1 MSPYK
6 MQDWVNEILP
16 DGASL
21 SEESAAMIERVFTAT
36 ATSFGEQGMEF
47 EPLLPDDE
55 QPLNGRAN
63 ALALWCT
70 GFLYGL
76 GTGHISDLEAL
87 NGDVGEIVRD
97 FTEIS
102 RATGDDADADESN
115 EQAYAELVE
124 FIRVAAQVVFEEL
137 LPLRSQAYPAA
148 AAAALMDRKEFARR
162 RRQFMRMIGKDA
174 SRSCRPPGAPSQ
186 RRHRVRLPAGQP
198 FLLPERIPEPDAVA
212 VLVPGRAAG
221 RVPAVRARARRAA
234 RVWDGARAGPTARS
248 SATARTMPFRSPTS
262 TRSCPA

>member
-1 MSPYK
+1 MMSDIRFKDFEDVLATAGGLADAAEAHGSLCGALCSMSPYK

-16 DGASL
+16 DGAAL

-47 EPLLPDDE
+47 EPLLPDDGE
-55 QPLNGRAN
+55 PLNGRAN

-76 GTGHISDLEAL
+76 GAGQICDLEGL

-102 RATGDDADADESN
+102 RASGDEADSDESN

-137 LPLRSQAYPAA
+137 QPLRRQVYPA
-148 AAAALMDRKEFARR
+148 
-162 RRQFMRMIGKDA
+162 Q
-174 SRSCRPPGAPSQ
+174 Q
-186 RRHRVRLPAGQP
+186 RLH
-198 FLLPERIPEPDAVA
+198 
-212 VLVPGRAAG
+212 
-221 RVPAVRARARRAA
+221 
-234 RVWDGARAGPTARS
+234 
-248 SATARTMPFRSPTS
+248 
-262 TRSCPA
+262 

>member
-1 MSPYK
+1 MQRANAKDYRAPYCGIIGTMVISDIRFQDFEDVLATAGSLSDAAEAHGSLCGALCSVSPYR

-16 DGASL
+16 DGTAL
-21 SEESAAMIERVFTAT
+21 SDESAAMLERVFTAT
-36 ATSFGEQGMEF
+36 ANSFGEQGMEF

-63 ALALWCT
+63 ALALWCS

-137 LPLRSQAYPAA
+137 LPLRRQVYPA
-148 AAAALMDRKEFARR
+148 
-162 RRQFMRMIGKDA
+162 Q
-174 SRSCRPPGAPSQ
+174 Q
-186 RRHRVRLPAGQP
+186 RLH
-198 FLLPERIPEPDAVA
+198 
-212 VLVPGRAAG
+212 
-221 RVPAVRARARRAA
+221 
-234 RVWDGARAGPTARS
+234 
-248 SATARTMPFRSPTS
+248 
-262 TRSCPA
+262 

>member
-1 MSPYK
+1 
-6 MQDWVNEILP
+6 
-16 DGASL
+16 
-21 SEESAAMIERVFTAT
+21 MIERVFTAT
-36 ATSFGEQGMEF
+36 AASFGEQGMEF

-76 GTGHISDLEAL
+76 GTGQISDLEAL

-137 LPLRSQAYPAA
+137 LPLAQQGLSDGPRSGCTDPWAEGSATAWIARSSRAA
-148 AAAALMDRKEFARR
+148 AA
-162 RRQFMRMIGKDA
+162 
-174 SRSCRPPGAPSQ
+174 SSCA
-186 RRHRVRLPAGQP
+186 
-198 FLLPERIPEPDAVA
+198 
-212 VLVPGRAAG
+212 
-221 RVPAVRARARRAA
+221 
-234 RVWDGARAGPTARS
+234 
-248 SATARTMPFRSPTS
+248 
-262 TRSCPA
+262 

>member
-1 MSPYK
+1 MQRAASARTTVLLTVMISEIRFKDFEDVLATAGSLADAAEAHGSLCGALCSMSPYK

-16 DGASL
+16 DGAAL
-21 SEESAAMIERVFTAT
+21 SDEAAAMIEKVFTAT

-102 RATGDDADADESN
+102 RATGDDAEADESN

-137 LPLRSQAYPAA
+137 LPLRRQVYPA
-148 AAAALMDRKEFARR
+148 
-162 RRQFMRMIGKDA
+162 Q
-174 SRSCRPPGAPSQ
+174 Q
-186 RRHRVRLPAGQP
+186 RLH
-198 FLLPERIPEPDAVA
+198 
-212 VLVPGRAAG
+212 
-221 RVPAVRARARRAA
+221 
-234 RVWDGARAGPTARS
+234 
-248 SATARTMPFRSPTS
+248 
-262 TRSCPA
+262 

>member
-1 MSPYK
+1 MQRANAKDYRAPYCGIIGGMVISDIRFQDFEDVLATAGSLSDAAEAHGSLCGALCSVSPYR

-16 DGASL
+16 DGTAL
-21 SEESAAMIERVFTAT
+21 SDESAAMLERVFTAT
-36 ATSFGEQGMEF
+36 ANSFGEQGMEF

-63 ALALWCT
+63 ALALWCS

-76 GTGHISDLEAL
+76 GSGHISDLEAL

-137 LPLRSQAYPAA
+137 LPLRRQVYPA
-148 AAAALMDRKEFARR
+148 
-162 RRQFMRMIGKDA
+162 Q
-174 SRSCRPPGAPSQ
+174 Q
-186 RRHRVRLPAGQP
+186 RLH
-198 FLLPERIPEPDAVA
+198 
-212 VLVPGRAAG
+212 
-221 RVPAVRARARRAA
+221 
-234 RVWDGARAGPTARS
+234 
-248 SATARTMPFRSPTS
+248 
-262 TRSCPA
+262 

>member
-1 MSPYK
+1 MRRPYCGIIRPIMMADIRFKDFEDVLATAGGLADAAEAHGSLCGALCSVSPYR

-16 DGASL
+16 DGAVL
-21 SEESAAMIERVFTAT
+21 SDESAAMLERVFTAT
-36 ATSFGEQGMEF
+36 AAAFGEQGMEF
-47 EPLLPDDE
+47 EPLLPDEE

-76 GTGHISDLEAL
+76 GTGSISDLEAL

-102 RATGDDADADESN
+102 RATGDDAESDESN

-137 LPLRSQAYPAA
+137 MPLRRQVYP
-148 AAAALMDRKEFARR
+148 E
-162 RRQFMRMIGKDA
+162 Q
-174 SRSCRPPGAPSQ
+174 Q
-186 RRHRVRLPAGQP
+186 RLH
-198 FLLPERIPEPDAVA
+198 
-212 VLVPGRAAG
+212 
-221 RVPAVRARARRAA
+221 
-234 RVWDGARAGPTARS
+234 
-248 SATARTMPFRSPTS
+248 
-262 TRSCPA
+262 

>member
-1 MSPYK
+1 MAPASGIICHKMLADIRFKDFEDVLATAGSLADAAEAHGSLCGALCSMAPYR

-16 DGASL
+16 DGARL
-21 SEESAAMIERVFTAT
+21 SDESAAMIERVFTAT
-36 ATSFGEQGMEF
+36 ATTFGEQGMEF

-87 NGDVGEIVRD
+87 AGDVGEIVRD

-102 RATGDDADADESN
+102 RASGGEAEADESN
-115 EQAYAELVE
+115 EQAYSELVE

-137 LPLRSQAYPAA
+137 LPLRSQVYPA
-148 AAAALMDRKEFARR
+148 
-162 RRQFMRMIGKDA
+162 Q
-174 SRSCRPPGAPSQ
+174 
-186 RRHRVRLPAGQP
+186 HRLH
-198 FLLPERIPEPDAVA
+198 
-212 VLVPGRAAG
+212 
-221 RVPAVRARARRAA
+221 
-234 RVWDGARAGPTARS
+234 
-248 SATARTMPFRSPTS
+248 
-262 TRSCPA
+262 

>member
-1 MSPYK
+1 MMADIRFEDFEDVLVAARSLAEAAEAHGSLCGALCSMAPYGL
-6 MQDWVNEILP
+6 QDWINEILP

-21 SEESAAMIERVFTAT
+21 SEESAAMLERVFTAT
-36 ATSFGEQGMEF
+36 ASSFGEQGMQF

-76 GTGHISDLEAL
+76 GTGQIADLEAL

-102 RATGDDADADESN
+102 RATGDDAEADESN

-137 LPLRSQAYPAA
+137 LPLR
-148 AAAALMDRKEFARR
+148 
-162 RRQFMRMIGKDA
+162 RQVYQWTQ
-174 SRSCRPPGAPSQ
+174 Q
-186 RRHRVRLPAGQP
+186 RLH
-198 FLLPERIPEPDAVA
+198 
-212 VLVPGRAAG
+212 
-221 RVPAVRARARRAA
+221 
-234 RVWDGARAGPTARS
+234 
-248 SATARTMPFRSPTS
+248 
-262 TRSCPA
+262 

>member
-1 MSPYK
+1 
-6 MQDWVNEILP
+6 
-16 DGASL
+16 
-21 SEESAAMIERVFTAT
+21 
-36 ATSFGEQGMEF
+36 MEF

-137 LPLRSQAYPAA
+137 LPLRRAGLSGA
-148 AAAALMDRKEFARR
+148 AAAALSQAADGSQGVRAPPAPVHAHDRQGRHRHPAGR
-162 RRQFMRMIGKDA
+162 A
-174 SRSCRPPGAPSQ
+174 GAPPQ
-186 RRHRVRLPAGQP
+186 RRHRVRLSPGQP
-198 FLLPERIPEPDAVA
+198 FLLPER
-212 VLVPGRAAG
+212 LSRAGCRGGAGAGPPAG
-221 RVPAVRARARRAA
+221 RISAVRARARRAA
-234 RVWDGARAGPTARS
+234 RVLGRRAGRHRGRGRALRRGRCLSDRGHRRDPARA
-248 SATARTMPFRSPTS
+248 
-262 TRSCPA
+262 

>member
-1 MSPYK
+1 MMSDIRFKDLEDVLAAAGSMADAAEAHGSLCGALCSVAPYK
-6 MQDWVNEILP
+6 MQDWINEILP

-21 SEESAAMIERVFTAT
+21 SEESSAMIERVFSAT

-76 GTGHISDLEAL
+76 GTGQISDLEAL

-102 RATGDDADADESN
+102 RASGDAAEQDDSN

-137 LPLRSQAYPAA
+137 LPLRTQAYPSA
-148 AAAALMDRKEFARR
+148 
-162 RRQFMRMIGKDA
+162 
-174 SRSCRPPGAPSQ
+174 Q
-186 RRHRVRLPAGQP
+186 RLH
-198 FLLPERIPEPDAVA
+198 
-212 VLVPGRAAG
+212 
-221 RVPAVRARARRAA
+221 
-234 RVWDGARAGPTARS
+234 
-248 SATARTMPFRSPTS
+248 
-262 TRSCPA
+262 

>member
-1 MSPYK
+1 MRNAKGQRRAVSGIILPTMISDIRFKDFEDALATAGSLADAAEAHGSLCGALCSMSPYK

-16 DGASL
+16 DGAAL
-21 SEESAAMIERVFTAT
+21 SDESAAMIERVFTAT

-55 QPLNGRAN
+55 SPLSGRAN

-137 LPLRSQAYPAA
+137 LPLRRQVYPA
-148 AAAALMDRKEFARR
+148 
-162 RRQFMRMIGKDA
+162 Q
-174 SRSCRPPGAPSQ
+174 Q
-186 RRHRVRLPAGQP
+186 RLH
-198 FLLPERIPEPDAVA
+198 
-212 VLVPGRAAG
+212 
-221 RVPAVRARARRAA
+221 
-234 RVWDGARAGPTARS
+234 
-248 SATARTMPFRSPTS
+248 
-262 TRSCPA
+262 

>member
-1 MSPYK
+1 MQRAVPARTTVLLAVMISEIRFKDFEDVLATAGSLADAAEAHGSLCGALCSMSPYK

-16 DGASL
+16 DGAAL
-21 SEESAAMIERVFTAT
+21 SDEAAAMLEKVFTAT

-102 RATGDDADADESN
+102 RATGDDAEADESN

-137 LPLRSQAYPAA
+137 LPLRRQVYPA
-148 AAAALMDRKEFARR
+148 
-162 RRQFMRMIGKDA
+162 Q
-174 SRSCRPPGAPSQ
+174 Q
-186 RRHRVRLPAGQP
+186 RLH
-198 FLLPERIPEPDAVA
+198 
-212 VLVPGRAAG
+212 
-221 RVPAVRARARRAA
+221 
-234 RVWDGARAGPTARS
+234 
-248 SATARTMPFRSPTS
+248 
-262 TRSCPA
+262 

>member
-1 MSPYK
+1 LRNAKAITSSGACGIIRLIMLSDIRFQDFEDVLAAAGSMADAAEAHGSLCGALCSMAPYR

-21 SEESAAMIERVFTAT
+21 SAESSAMIERVFTAT
-36 ATSFGEQGMEF
+36 ASSFGEQGMEF

-63 ALALWCT
+63 ALALWCS

-87 NGDVGEIVRD
+87 NGEVGEIVRD

-115 EQAYAELVE
+115 EQAYTELVE

-137 LPLRSQAYPAA
+137 LPLRRQVYPAS
-148 AAAALMDRKEFARR
+148 
-162 RRQFMRMIGKDA
+162 RQ
-174 SRSCRPPGAPSQ
+174 
-186 RRHRVRLPAGQP
+186 RLH
-198 FLLPERIPEPDAVA
+198 
-212 VLVPGRAAG
+212 
-221 RVPAVRARARRAA
+221 
-234 RVWDGARAGPTARS
+234 
-248 SATARTMPFRSPTS
+248 
-262 TRSCPA
+262 

>member
-1 MSPYK
+1 MQRAASARTTVLLAVMISEIRFKDFEDVLATAGSLADAAEAHGSLCGALCSMSPYK

-16 DGASL
+16 DGAAL
-21 SEESAAMIERVFTAT
+21 SDEAAAMIEKVFTAT

-102 RATGDDADADESN
+102 RATGDDAEADESN

-137 LPLRSQAYPAA
+137 LPLRRQVYPA
-148 AAAALMDRKEFARR
+148 
-162 RRQFMRMIGKDA
+162 Q
-174 SRSCRPPGAPSQ
+174 Q
-186 RRHRVRLPAGQP
+186 RLH
-198 FLLPERIPEPDAVA
+198 
-212 VLVPGRAAG
+212 
-221 RVPAVRARARRAA
+221 
-234 RVWDGARAGPTARS
+234 
-248 SATARTMPFRSPTS
+248 
-262 TRSCPA
+262 

>member
-1 MSPYK
+1 MQIADTLFKDFDDVLETDGSLADAAEGAGSLCGALGAMSPYR

-21 SEESAAMIERVFTAT
+21 SDESSAMLERVFTAT
-36 ATSFGEQGMEF
+36 AASFGEQGMAF

-76 GTGHISDLEAL
+76 GAGQISDLDAL

-102 RATGDDADADESN
+102 RATGDDADADDAN

-124 FIRVAAQVVFEEL
+124 FIRVGAQVVFEEL
-137 LPLRSQAYPAA
+137 LPLRRQVYPTTY
-148 AAAALMDRKEFARR
+148 
-162 RRQFMRMIGKDA
+162 
-174 SRSCRPPGAPSQ
+174 Q
-186 RRHRVRLPAGQP
+186 RLH
-198 FLLPERIPEPDAVA
+198 
-212 VLVPGRAAG
+212 
-221 RVPAVRARARRAA
+221 
-234 RVWDGARAGPTARS
+234 
-248 SATARTMPFRSPTS
+248 
-262 TRSCPA
+262 

>member
-1 MSPYK
+1 MPSLRYYSVIMISDIRFKDFEDVLAAAGSLADAAEAHGSLCGALCSMSPYH

-16 DGASL
+16 DGAAL
-21 SEESAAMIERVFTAT
+21 SDESAAMLERVFTET

-63 ALALWCT
+63 ALALWCA

-76 GTGHISDLEAL
+76 GTGQIADLSAL
-87 NGDVGEIVRD
+87 AGDVGEIVRD

-102 RATGDDADADESN
+102 RATGDDADVDESN

-137 LPLRSQAYPAA
+137 LPLRSHVYPAA
-148 AAAALMDRKEFARR
+148 
-162 RRQFMRMIGKDA
+162 
-174 SRSCRPPGAPSQ
+174 Q
-186 RRHRVRLPAGQP
+186 RLH
-198 FLLPERIPEPDAVA
+198 
-212 VLVPGRAAG
+212 
-221 RVPAVRARARRAA
+221 
-234 RVWDGARAGPTARS
+234 
-248 SATARTMPFRSPTS
+248 
-262 TRSCPA
+262 

>member
-1 MSPYK
+1 MADIRFEDFEDVLVAARSLAEAAEAHGSLCGALCSMAPYGL
-6 MQDWVNEILP
+6 QDWINEILP

-21 SEESAAMIERVFTAT
+21 SEESAAMLERVFTAT
-36 ATSFGEQGMEF
+36 ASSFGEQGMQF

-76 GTGHISDLEAL
+76 GTGQIADLEAL

-102 RATGDDADADESN
+102 RATGDDAEADESN

-137 LPLRSQAYPAA
+137 LPLR
-148 AAAALMDRKEFARR
+148 
-162 RRQFMRMIGKDA
+162 RQVYQWTQ
-174 SRSCRPPGAPSQ
+174 Q
-186 RRHRVRLPAGQP
+186 RLH
-198 FLLPERIPEPDAVA
+198 
-212 VLVPGRAAG
+212 
-221 RVPAVRARARRAA
+221 
-234 RVWDGARAGPTARS
+234 
-248 SATARTMPFRSPTS
+248 
-262 TRSCPA
+262 

>member
-1 MSPYK
+1 MQRAAPARTTVLLAAMISEIRFKDFEDVLATAGSLADAAEAHGSLCGALCSMSPYK

-16 DGASL
+16 DGAAL
-21 SEESAAMIERVFTAT
+21 SDEAAAMIEKVFTAT

-102 RATGDDADADESN
+102 RATGDDAEADESN

-137 LPLRSQAYPAA
+137 LPLRRQVYPA
-148 AAAALMDRKEFARR
+148 
-162 RRQFMRMIGKDA
+162 Q
-174 SRSCRPPGAPSQ
+174 Q
-186 RRHRVRLPAGQP
+186 RLH
-198 FLLPERIPEPDAVA
+198 
-212 VLVPGRAAG
+212 
-221 RVPAVRARARRAA
+221 
-234 RVWDGARAGPTARS
+234 
-248 SATARTMPFRSPTS
+248 
-262 TRSCPA
+262 

>member
-1 MSPYK
+1 MAQCKGRFATTHCGIIRAIMMADIRFKDFEDALATAGGLADAAEAHGSLCGALCSVSPYR

-16 DGASL
+16 DGAVL
-21 SEESAAMIERVFTAT
+21 SDESAAMLERVFTAT
-36 ATSFGEQGMEF
+36 ATAFGEQGMEF

-76 GTGHISDLEAL
+76 GTGSISDLEAL

-102 RATGDDADADESN
+102 RATGDDAEADESN

-137 LPLRSQAYPAA
+137 LPLRRQVYP
-148 AAAALMDRKEFARR
+148 E
-162 RRQFMRMIGKDA
+162 Q
-174 SRSCRPPGAPSQ
+174 Q
-186 RRHRVRLPAGQP
+186 RLH
-198 FLLPERIPEPDAVA
+198 
-212 VLVPGRAAG
+212 
-221 RVPAVRARARRAA
+221 
-234 RVWDGARAGPTARS
+234 
-248 SATARTMPFRSPTS
+248 
-262 TRSCPA
+262 

>member
-1 MSPYK
+1 LRNAKGVARPYCGIIGPIMISDIRFKDFEDVLATAGSLADAAEAHGSLCGALCSMSPYK

-16 DGASL
+16 DGAAL
-21 SEESAAMIERVFTAT
+21 SDESSAMIERVFTAT

-55 QPLNGRAN
+55 SPLNGRAN

-102 RATGDDADADESN
+102 RASGDDADADESN

-137 LPLRSQAYPAA
+137 LPLRRQVYPP
-148 AAAALMDRKEFARR
+148 
-162 RRQFMRMIGKDA
+162 Q
-174 SRSCRPPGAPSQ
+174 Q
-186 RRHRVRLPAGQP
+186 RLH
-198 FLLPERIPEPDAVA
+198 
-212 VLVPGRAAG
+212 
-221 RVPAVRARARRAA
+221 
-234 RVWDGARAGPTARS
+234 
-248 SATARTMPFRSPTS
+248 
-262 TRSCPA
+262 

>member
-1 MSPYK
+1 MQRAASARTTVLLAVMISEIRFKDFEDVLATAGSLADAAEAHGSLCGALCSMSPYK

-16 DGASL
+16 DGAAL
-21 SEESAAMIERVFTAT
+21 SDEAAAMLEKVFTAT

-102 RATGDDADADESN
+102 RATGDDAEADESN

-137 LPLRSQAYPAA
+137 LPLRRQVYPA
-148 AAAALMDRKEFARR
+148 
-162 RRQFMRMIGKDA
+162 Q
-174 SRSCRPPGAPSQ
+174 Q
-186 RRHRVRLPAGQP
+186 RLH
-198 FLLPERIPEPDAVA
+198 
-212 VLVPGRAAG
+212 
-221 RVPAVRARARRAA
+221 
-234 RVWDGARAGPTARS
+234 
-248 SATARTMPFRSPTS
+248 
-262 TRSCPA
+262 

>member
-1 MSPYK
+1 MLSEIRFKDFEDVLAGAGSMADAAEAHGSLCGALCSMSPYK

-16 DGASL
+16 EGVSL
-21 SEESAAMIERVFTAT
+21 SDESSAMLERVFTAT

-76 GTGHISDLEAL
+76 GTGFIADLEAL

-102 RATGDDADADESN
+102 RASGDEADADESN

-124 FIRVAAQVVFEEL
+124 FIRVAAQVGSEEL
-137 LPLRSQAYPAA
+137 LPLRRQVYPN
-148 AAAALMDRKEFARR
+148 
-162 RRQFMRMIGKDA
+162 
-174 SRSCRPPGAPSQ
+174 PPQ
-186 RRHRVRLPAGQP
+186 RLH
-198 FLLPERIPEPDAVA
+198 
-212 VLVPGRAAG
+212 
-221 RVPAVRARARRAA
+221 
-234 RVWDGARAGPTARS
+234 
-248 SATARTMPFRSPTS
+248 
-262 TRSCPA
+262 

>member
-1 MSPYK
+1 MLSDIRFKDFEDVLASAGGLADAAEAHGSLCGALCSISPYK
-6 MQDWVNEILP
+6 MQDWLNEILP
-16 DGASL
+16 DGAAVSA
-21 SEESAAMIERVFTAT
+21 ESAAMIEKVFTAT

-76 GTGHISDLEAL
+76 GTGSISDLEAL
-87 NGDVGEIVRD
+87 GGDVGEIVRD

-102 RATGDDADADESN
+102 RATGDDADSDESN

-137 LPLRSQAYPAA
+137 LPLRSQVYPV
-148 AAAALMDRKEFARR
+148 
-162 RRQFMRMIGKDA
+162 Q
-174 SRSCRPPGAPSQ
+174 Q
-186 RRHRVRLPAGQP
+186 RLH
-198 FLLPERIPEPDAVA
+198 
-212 VLVPGRAAG
+212 
-221 RVPAVRARARRAA
+221 
-234 RVWDGARAGPTARS
+234 
-248 SATARTMPFRSPTS
+248 
-262 TRSCPA
+262 